1 VPKSGNATAI
11 APAASIIL
19 FRELRNLAKQ
29 TEPFMSN
36 MTSILSGTFDST
48 PPVVRVRGVDFFFG
62 EGETRN
68 QVLFD
73 NNLDIASGEIV
84 IMTGPSGSG
93 KTTLLTL
100 LGALRTLQG
109 GSIEVLGQELGKLSK
124 EQLVHVRKGI
134 GFIFQAHNLFESL
147 TAFQNVRMALELKEQ
162 ATGEMNERA
171 RQLLTELGLEARMT
185 YKPEKLSGGQRQ
197 RVAIARALANR
208 PKLILADEPTAA
220 LDEKSG
226 AKVMELLQRLA
237 REEGCT
243 SLIVTHDN
251 RILKVADRIV
261 NMVGGHIKSNVLVK
275 ESLLLI
281 QYLQKCVVFA
291 NQTPDALTQI
301 VEKMTLE
308 RFAAG
313 ATVIRQ
319 GDPGDKFYL
328 IRKGRVAVVA
338 VTNGVERM
346 VATLTEGDF
355 FGERALM
362 TGEPR
367 NATIQALD
375 DLTVYSLGNE
385 DFQAALAASTP
396 FIEQIRRVYFQR
408 Q

>member
-1 VPKSGNATAI
+1 
-11 APAASIIL
+11 
-19 FRELRNLAKQ
+19 
-29 TEPFMSN
+29 MSN
-36 MTSILSGTFDST
+36 MTSILSGTFDT
-48 PPVVRVRGVDFFFG
+48 VPPVVRVRGVNFFFG

-73 NNLDIASGEIV
+73 NNLDIAPGEIV

-100 LGALRTLQG
+100 LGALRTMQDG
-109 GSIEVLGQELGKLSK
+109 GIQVLGQELRELAK
-124 EQLVHVRKGI
+124 ERLVQVRKGI

-147 TAFQNVRMALELKEQ
+147 TAFQNVRMALELKDQ
-162 ATGEMNERA
+162 STGQMNDRA
-171 RQLLTELGLEARMT
+171 RELLTELGLEARMT
-185 YKPEKLSGGQRQ
+185 YKPEHLSGGQRQ

-226 AKVMELLQRLA
+226 AKVMEILQRLA

-301 VEKMTLE
+301 VEKMSLE
-308 RFAAG
+308 NFPVG

-338 VTNGVERM
+338 ATNGIERM
-346 VATLTEGDF
+346 VATLGEGDF

-367 NATIQALD
+367 NATIQVLD
-375 DLTVYSLGNE
+375 DLTVYSLGKE
-385 DFQAALAASTP
+385 EFQAALAASTP

>member
-1 VPKSGNATAI
+1 M
-11 APAASIIL
+11 
-19 FRELRNLAKQ
+19 RAK
-29 TEPFMSN
+29 PVMSN
-36 MTSILSGTFDST
+36 MTSILSGAFDT
-48 PPVVRVRGVDFFFG
+48 VPPVVRVRGVNFFFG

-73 NNLDIASGEIV
+73 NNLDIAPGEIV

-100 LGALRTLQG
+100 LGALRTLHD
-109 GSIEVLGQELGKLSK
+109 GSIQVLGQELGKLSK
-124 EQLVHVRKGI
+124 EQLVNVRKGI

-147 TAFQNVRMALELKEQ
+147 TAYQNVRMALELKEHHIGQ
-162 ATGEMNERA
+162 MNERA
-171 RQLLTELGLEARMT
+171 RELLTELGLEARMT
-185 YKPEKLSGGQRQ
+185 YKPEQLSGGQRQ

-208 PKLILADEPTAA
+208 PKLVLADEPTAA

-261 NMVGGHIKSNVLVK
+261 NMVGGHIKSNVLVR

-301 VEKMTLE
+301 VEKMTAE
-308 RFAAG
+308 EFPVG

-328 IRKGRVAVVA
+328 IRKGRVAVVSLKD
-338 VTNGVERM
+338 GVERM

-367 NATIQALD
+367 NATIQVLD
-375 DLTVYSLGNE
+375 DLTVYSLGKE

>member
-1 VPKSGNATAI
+1 
-11 APAASIIL
+11 
-19 FRELRNLAKQ
+19 
-29 TEPFMSN
+29 
-36 MTSILSGTFDST
+36 MTSILSGTFDT
-48 PPVVRVRGVDFFFG
+48 VPPVVRVRGVNFFFG

-73 NNLDIASGEIV
+73 NNLDIAPGEIV
-84 IMTGPSGSG
+84 IMTGPSRSG

-100 LGALRTLQG
+100 LGALRTMQD
-109 GSIEVLGQELGKLSK
+109 GSIQVLGQELGELGK

-147 TAFQNVRMALELKEQ
+147 TAFQNVRMALELRDQ
-162 ATGEMNERA
+162 TAGQMNERA
-171 RQLLTELGLEARMT
+171 RELLTELGLEARIT
-185 YKPEKLSGGQRQ
+185 YKPEHLSGGQRQ

-226 AKVMELLQRLA
+226 GKVMEILLRLA

-308 RFAAG
+308 KFPVG
-313 ATVIRQ
+313 ATIIRQ
-319 GDPGDKFYL
+319 GAPGDNFYL

-338 VTNGVERM
+338 EKDGLERM

-375 DLTVYSLGNE
+375 ELTVYSLGKE

>member
-1 VPKSGNATAI
+1 
-11 APAASIIL
+11 
-19 FRELRNLAKQ
+19 
-29 TEPFMSN
+29 
-36 MTSILSGTFDST
+36 MTSMASVLSGTFET
-48 PPVVRVRGVDFFFG
+48 VELVFRVRRVNFYFG
-62 EGETRN
+62 EEQTRN

-73 NNLDIASGEIV
+73 NNLDIAPGEIV

-100 LGALRTLQG
+100 LGALRTLQEG
-109 GSIEVLGQELGKLSK
+109 NIRILSQELSQQSK
-124 EQLVHVRKGI
+124 EQLVQVRKGI

-147 TAFQNVRMALELKEQ
+147 TAIQNVHMALELKDQ
-162 ATGEMNERA
+162 SRGQMTERA
-171 RQLLTELGLEARMT
+171 RQLLTELGLEHRMS

-226 AKVMELLQRLA
+226 AKVMEILQRLA

-261 NMVGGHIKSNVLVK
+261 NMVGGRIKSNVLVK

-281 QYLQKCVVFA
+281 QYLQRCVVFA

-308 RFAAG
+308 QFPAG

-328 IRKGRVAVVA
+328 VRRGRVGVVMRE
-338 VTNGVERM
+338 VGMEKT
-346 VATLTEGDF
+346 VATLVEGDF

-367 NATIQALD
+367 NAT
-375 DLTVYSLGNE
+375 
-385 DFQAALAASTP
+385 
-396 FIEQIRRVYFQR
+396 
-408 Q
+408 

>member
-1 VPKSGNATAI
+1 
-11 APAASIIL
+11 
-19 FRELRNLAKQ
+19 
-29 TEPFMSN
+29 MSN
-36 MTSILSGTFDST
+36 MASVLSGTLNT
-48 PPVVRVRGVDFFFG
+48 VPPVLRVQGVNFFFG

-73 NNLDIASGEIV
+73 NDLEIAPGEIV

-100 LGALRTLQG
+100 LGALRTLQD
-109 GSIEVLGQELGKLSK
+109 GSIQVLGQELGELSS

-162 ATGEMNERA
+162 AKGQMTERA
-171 RQLLTELGLEARMT
+171 RELLTELGLEARMT
-185 YKPEKLSGGQRQ
+185 YKPEQLSGGQRQ

-308 RFAAG
+308 KFSIG
-313 ATVIRQ
+313 STVIRQ

-328 IRKGRVAVVA
+328 IWKGRVAVVI
-338 VTNGVERM
+338 VQDNVERM
-346 VATLTEGDF
+346 VATLAEGDF

-367 NATIQALD
+367 NATIQVLD
-375 DLTVYSLGNE
+375 DLTVYSLGKE
-385 DFQAALAASTP
+385 EFQAALAASTP